1 MEKVR
6 DFSFLEEM
14 DVESLKELLEVVKL
28 QIVKKRVEME
38 SLKEAI
44 KERDTL
50 FTREVELFT
59 EQCLRCLEIGED
71 IGREAIGTSVAVLY
85 RLYEVWCEIHGIGCM
100 TRKAFMHE
108 MESLGYYKDEG
119 QCLVRSCAAGQVKD
133 KLQIIYYYVPRIKD
147 KLLQEQVKKRI
158 HEKLTEEY
166 WSLNPAEY
174 QQLYALFVW
183 FDE

>member
-1 MEKVR
+1 MEKIK
-6 DFSFLEEM
+6 DYSYLEVME
-14 DVESLKELLEVVKL
+14 VESLEKLLEAVKL
-28 QIVKKRVEME
+28 QIVKKRVEMA
-38 SLKEAI
+38 SQSCSAS
-44 KERDTL
+44 
-50 FTREVELFT
+50 VELFT

-71 IGREAIGTSVAVLY
+71 IGKGEDIGVSVAVLY
-85 RLYEVWCEIHGIGCM
+85 RLHEVWCEVQGIRCM

-133 KLQIIYYYVPRIKD
+133 RLQIIYYYVPNIKD
-147 KLLQEQVKKRI
+147 KLLQKQIKEKL
-158 HEKLTEEY
+158 HEKLTEGY